1 LPRTGTPALRDQ
13 RWAAWLSL
21 EVDKMPEAQGYQG
34 PSDEV
39 LLDDIESSSRRIFVQ
54 SKLLNEEAIAH
65 LRILHG
71 IEGDL
76 DSTTSAIHKEAIHAE
91 LARRQGRGGVCWM
104 YIIIMLEITTLILLV
119 FYGLS

>member
-1 LPRTGTPALRDQ
+1 
-13 RWAAWLSL
+13 
-21 EVDKMPEAQGYQG
+21 MPGAQSYQG

-91 LARRQGRGGVCWM
+91 LARRQSRGGVCWM
-104 YIIIMLEITTLILLV
+104 YIIIMLEITTLILLI